1 VYVVGLGGRGGRGM
15 TRLVEEDEDRLV
27 EEVLVAEESETRCR
41 LARGAAGGGLLEV
54 EALLTKGTSP
64 SDEEEEYRRDR
75 C

>member
-1 VYVVGLGGRGGRGM
+1 
-15 TRLVEEDEDRLV
+15 VEEE
-27 EEVLVAEESETRCR
+27 LVAEESETRCR